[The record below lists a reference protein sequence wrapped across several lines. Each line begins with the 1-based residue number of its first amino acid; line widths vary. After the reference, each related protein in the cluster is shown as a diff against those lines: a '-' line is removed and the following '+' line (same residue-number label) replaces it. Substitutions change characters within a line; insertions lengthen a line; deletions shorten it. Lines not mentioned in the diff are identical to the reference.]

1 MNWIEGHAHILPAGL
16 DLLKLNLS
24 NCQTAA
30 EVLSAVAERHREQ
43 PDGWLHAVQYDQT
56 KYDGIHLT
64 KHDLDV
70 ISSTRPILLRHS
82 NGHASVANSAA
93 LALAGVTESTPDP
106 AGGSYRR
113 DASGAPDGVLLERAH
128 EFVTN
133 ASPNP
138 GLEEMIQAILR
149 AGESMA
155 ADGIS
160 LSCDMMTGRFNL
172 AQELEAYRI
181 AGERGC
187 KIETRLYVQWS
198 TIFGKRGHGPDFLKP
213 YADRVRG
220 IKIFADG
227 AIGSATAAIYGSY
240 EGQPTAETSGQLIYS
255 PERLNDMVKTADA
268 AGFQVAVHAIG
279 DYATDLVMNAFSQC
293 PDPSKHR
300 LEHAM
305 ILSDAQIERL
315 AKLGCF
321 VTMQPEFL
329 MRFGHSYRRQLGEQR
344 ASMLKR
350 ARSCIDAGIPI
361 SFSSDRPIVP
371 GNPADGVRTAVN
383 RPAGFSPAENISEAE
398 AINAYT
404 IENLRLI
411 GEL

>member
-1 MNWIEGHAHILPAGL
+1 MNWIEGHAHILPTGL

-24 NCQTAA
+24 PCQTAD
-30 EVLSAVAERHREQ
+30 EVLKAVAQRHNDQ

-56 KYDGIHLT
+56 KYGGVHLT
-64 KHDLDV
+64 RHDLDA
-70 ISSTRPILLRHS
+70 ISSERPILLRHS
-82 NGHASVANSAA
+82 NGHASVANSVA
-93 LALAGVTESTPDP
+93 LRVAGVDASTPDP

-113 DASGAPDGVLLERAH
+113 DANGEPDGVLLERSH
-128 EFVTN
+128 EHVTN
-133 ASPNP
+133 ASPKP
-138 GLEEMIQAILR
+138 DLEEMVAAILR
-149 AGESMA
+149 AGEAMA
-155 ADGIS
+155 DDGIT
-160 LSCDMMTGRFNL
+160 LACDMMTGRFDL
-172 AQELEAYRI
+172 PMELEAYRI

-187 KIETRLYVQWS
+187 RIQTRLYVQWA
-198 TIFGKRGHGPDFLKP
+198 TIFGKRGHGVDILKP
-213 YADRVRG
+213 YSDRVRG

-240 EGQPTAETSGQLIYS
+240 EGQPPAETSGQLIYS
-255 PERLNDMVKTADA
+255 PERLNEMVRTADA
-268 AGFQVAVHAIG
+268 AGYQVAVHAIG
-279 DYATDLVMNAFSQC
+279 DYAVDLVMDAFSQC
-293 PDPSKHR
+293 QDPAKHR

-329 MRFGHSYRRQLGEQR
+329 MRFGHSYRRQLGAER
-344 ASMLKR
+344 ATKLKR
-350 ARSCIDAGIPI
+350 VRSCIDAGINI

-383 RPAGFSPAENISEAE
+383 RPEGFDPAENISEAE
-398 AINAYT
+398 AIGAYT